1 MNSRPTI
8 YLCRHG
14 DTAWS
19 GERRFAGRTAI
30 PLSLD
35 GEKAAVLLGKRL
47 QASKFDRVLV
57 SPLRRALRTAELAG
71 FSDAFVDSRLVEL
84 FFGEYEGKTR
94 QEIAA
99 FRPGWTYVRD
109 GNPGGET
116 VQDVGARIDSLLPE
130 LAGVQGPAGKPGH
143 VLIFAHAVVLR
154 VLASRWVGLP
164 PSFAQNLSLS
174 PASLSILRYDPV
186 DDAPSIASW
195 NDRSHLPDALT
206 ST

>member
-19 GERRFAGRTAI
+19 GERRFAGRTDI
-30 PLSLD
+30 PLSPA

-57 SPLRRALRTAELAG
+57 SPLARARKTAELAG
-71 FSDAFVDSRLVEL
+71 FSEAFVDPRLMEL
-84 FFGEYEGKTR
+84 YFGEYEGKTH
-94 QEIAA
+94 QEINA

-109 GNPGGET
+109 GNPGGER
-116 VQDVGARIDSLLPE
+116 VEDVGARIDSLLSE
-130 LAGVQGPAGKPGH
+130 LPQSGH

-164 PSFAQNLSLS
+164 PSFAQNLTLS
-174 PASLSILRYDPV
+174 PASLSILHYDPV
-186 DDAPSIASW
+186 DDAPSIAVW

-206 ST
+206 FA

>member
-1 MNSRPTI
+1 MNSRPTL

-19 GERRFAGRTAI
+19 GVRRFAGRTDI
-30 PLSLD
+30 PLSPE
-35 GEKAAVLLGKRL
+35 GEKAAGLLGKRL
-47 QASKFDRVLV
+47 QQLKFDRVLV
-57 SPLRRALRTAELAG
+57 SPLGRARKTAELAG
-71 FSDAFVDSRLVEL
+71 FSDAFVDQRLVEI

-109 GNPGGET
+109 GNPGGER
-116 VQDVGARIDSLLPE
+116 VEDVAARIDPLLAE
-130 LAGVQGPAGKPGH
+130 LGAVKTADGKPGH

-174 PASLSILRYDPV
+174 PASLSILHYDPV
-186 DDAPSIASW
+186 DDAPAIGVW
-195 NDRSHLPDALT
+195 NDRSHLPDAVT
-206 ST
+206 FA